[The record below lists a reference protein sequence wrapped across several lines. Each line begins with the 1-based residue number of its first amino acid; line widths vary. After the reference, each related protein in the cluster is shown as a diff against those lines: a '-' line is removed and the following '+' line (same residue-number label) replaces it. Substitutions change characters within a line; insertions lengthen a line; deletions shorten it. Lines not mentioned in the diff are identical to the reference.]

1 MNENKKDEV
10 LESKE
15 VKETKTKKASTTK
28 TVKESVKKVTG
39 DTVSNDKQIEE
50 LLKSNQEY
58 KNKNIELEN
67 KINEILE
74 KFAAISSQPQPQP
87 IYIQSPKEKKY
98 TIVNLTSDH
107 NFLLLEAGNWKGTFV
122 RYCDTREVTED
133 IFLEIVRKYGS
144 YFADGSITTDSDG
157 IEILKD
163 RRIKVAT
170 RWMTNSELSKIGDLN
185 EEEIKDLLKQLIPSQ
200 KELFVEEFLN
210 GIARKESKYLNIN
223 KLMVISQNY
232 KGYKSSKL
240 LKVIQDIVKE

>member
-1 MNENKKDEV
+1 MNEKINEGA
-10 LESKE
+10 LETK
-15 VKETKTKKASTTK
+15 VTKTKKPSTTK
-28 TVKESVKKVTG
+28 TVKENIKEVIDDTKDSKKV
-39 DTVSNDKQIEE
+39 EE
-50 LLKSNQEY
+50 LVKLNQELR
-58 KNKNIELEN
+58 NKNSELEN
-67 KINEILE
+67 KVNEILE
-74 KFAAISSQPQPQP
+74 KFATISSQPQPQPQP

-98 TIVNLTSDH
+98 TVVNLTSDH

-157 IEILKD
+157 IEILKE

-185 EEEIKDLLKQLIPSQ
+185 EEEIKDLLKKLIPSQ

-240 LKVIQDIVKE
+240 LKVISDIVKK